1 MYNGGEEWIKSYL
14 FQAQLKVK
22 KNQNQNTHYES
33 FCEFCISKH
42 FKQMIVFFQY
52 FNEIIQVHLVI
63 ISYATQPTVNL
74 KEQNLLIMMN
84 VHLITSQMI

>member
-1 MYNGGEEWIKSYL
+1 
-14 FQAQLKVK
+14 
-22 KNQNQNTHYES
+22 
-33 FCEFCISKH
+33 
-42 FKQMIVFFQY
+42 MIVFFQY
-52 FNEIIQVHLVI
+52 FDEIIQVHLVT